1 MSNRPLFLSL
11 TLPLLIFSSACNKE
25 TDIKASTA
33 ELEKAFQPPANSPVD
48 PASISTPVE
57 NPNTEAQDLVKA
69 ALASARADDI
79 ASGVIALESAQRK
92 PGVTAEQVMV
102 VQRAMQT
109 MTANLVKRAASGDK
123 QALAQLK
130 AIEKTRSQ

>member
-1 MSNRPLFLSL
+1 MFLLL
-11 TLPLLIFSSACNKE
+11 TLPLLLLSSACNNEPDLKL
-25 TDIKASTA
+25 STA
-33 ELEKAFQPPANSPVD
+33 ELEKAFQSPANAPVD
-48 PASISTPVE
+48 PASPSTSVQ
-57 NPNTEAQDLVKA
+57 NSQTEAHDLVKA

-102 VQRAMQT
+102 VQRTMQT

-130 AIEKTRSQ
+130 AIERTRSQ